1 VPRALSPA
9 WLTLAVLA
17 AAAGGGDAQDAPVP
31 SLEAIRQATAPYRDL
46 GAALRAGYIHDP
58 SLMCVDAAMV
68 GQPDSLGAMG
78 LHLFSPGLAG
88 IRLPQPTGQRLTG
101 DDAALDWLHPEV
113 LVYEPQ
119 RDASLQLVA
128 VEYLV
133 FEAAWRK
140 AGHEGPP
147 KFGGETFELMKDDPA
162 TQKDESHMLDPHY
175 ELHVWL
181 HRENPLGMF
190 KEFNPRVTCANYA
203 ARGLS
208 QPDVQAATW
217 PEAAHGA
224 QQVSTEELRTFQ
236 RRGDALVLDVR
247 KPREYHLGHI
257 PGAFGLESGEG
268 PQAVVATARRLV
280 RMDRTR
286 AVVLYGDGVNSE
298 EARRGADALLAD
310 GFVNLRR
317 YQLGLAVW
325 QALGGVTE
333 VDREGLPLAWRD
345 PSAVFVDG
353 RETAEARGDRLTGM
367 VQLEVPQVARGA
379 GEGKLPA
386 DPATRMIAVGRE
398 TAQARALAEQLVRKG
413 YRRVAFFG
421 GTWAEFR
428 RITGPGGREP
438 SS

>member
-1 VPRALSPA
+1 MPRAPA
-9 WLTLAVLA
+9 AALLTLAVLA
-17 AAAGGGDAQDAPVP
+17 GATGRGDAQDPPVP
-31 SLEAIRQATAPYRDL
+31 GLDAIRQATAPYREL
-46 GAALRAGYIHDP
+46 TVALRDGYIHDP
-58 SLMCVDAAMV
+58 TMMCVDAAMV

-78 LHLFSPGLAG
+78 LHLFSPGLVG
-88 IRLPQPTGQRLTG
+88 IHLPQPTGQRLTG
-101 DDAALDWLHPEV
+101 DDAVLDWLHPEV

-147 KFGGETFELMKDDPA
+147 RFRAEPFVLMKDDPA
-162 TQKDESHMLDPHY
+162 TRQDESHMLDAHY
-175 ELHVWL
+175 ELHLWV
-181 HRENPLGMF
+181 HRENPIGVF
-190 KEFNPRVTCANYA
+190 KEWNPRVTCANYA

-208 QPDVQAATW
+208 HPDVQAATW
-217 PEAAHGA
+217 PEAGPAA
-224 QQVSTEELRTFQ
+224 PQVSTEELRTIF

-247 KPREYHLGHI
+247 NPREYHLGHI

-268 PQAVVATARRLV
+268 PQTVLATARRLL

-286 AVVLYGDGVNSE
+286 ALVLYGDGINSE
-298 EARRGADALLAD
+298 ETRRGAEALMAG

-333 VDREGLPLAWRD
+333 IDGEGLAPAWRD
-345 PSAVFVDG
+345 RSAVFVDG
-353 RETAEARGDRLTGM
+353 RETVETRGDQVTGM
-367 VQLEVPQVARGA
+367 VQLGVPEVARGA
-379 GEGKLPA
+379 GEGKLPP
-386 DPATRMIAVGRE
+386 DPATRVVAVGRE
-398 TAQARALAEQLVRKG
+398 AAQARALAEQLVRRG

-421 GTWAEFR
+421 GSWAEFR

-438 SS
+438 AS